1 MNKLIP
7 ILISLLKQFGPAV
20 GKAIWSKVPKGYKKY
35 LTGLAVSI
43 PIIFGGVH
51 YGDLDVSTIGGG
63 CSVQFEQAAD
73 INNEFPIDVSG
84 DSTTGRVR

>member
-7 ILISLLKQFGPAV
+7 ILISLLKQFGPTV

-43 PIIFGGVH
+43 PIIFGGVQKAR
-51 YGDLDVSTIGGG
+51 S
-63 CSVQFEQAAD
+63 
-73 INNEFPIDVSG
+73 
-84 DSTTGRVR
+84 